1 MSSDTVTPAQLDQ
14 LVYVSRRVNLVNSRA
29 GMADILVRAAPN
41 NSRDGITGCLTVV
54 DGQFVQILEGDP
66 GALDLLMERI
76 MGDTRHAD
84 VRVLKRERVVERAF
98 PAWSML
104 SPLLAKGEI
113 EQLRRLLL
121 VETCLLADSV
131 EPFAAAVQRQD
142 RAALDFQRINERSSK
157 GAPCPGTPQR
167 ISRTLYQ
174 APIFSASAW
183 EMGFPARAWST
194 SAR

>member
-1 MSSDTVTPAQLDQ
+1 MSSDTVAPAQLDQ
-14 LVYVSRRVNLVNSRA
+14 LVYVSRSVNLVNSRA

-54 DGQFVQILEGDP
+54 DGQFVQILEGEP

-84 VRVLKRERVVERAF
+84 VRVLKRERVAERAF

-121 VETCLLADSV
+121 VETCSLADFV

-142 RAALDFQRINERSSK
+142 RAAHDFQRINERSSK
-157 GAPCPGTPQR
+157 GAPLSGDT
-167 ISRTLYQ
+167 
-174 APIFSASAW
+174 APD
-183 EMGFPARAWST
+183 
-194 SAR
+194 